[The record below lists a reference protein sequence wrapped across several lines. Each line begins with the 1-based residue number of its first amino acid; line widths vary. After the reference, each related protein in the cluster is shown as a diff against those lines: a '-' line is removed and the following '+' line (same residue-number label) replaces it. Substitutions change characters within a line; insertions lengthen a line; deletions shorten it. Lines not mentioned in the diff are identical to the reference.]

1 MKKAKVRSDVLS
13 AVITRNNEIDR
24 PEKDWL
30 NY

>member
-1 MKKAKVRSDVLS
+1 MKKVNVRSDVLS
-13 AVITRNNEIDR
+13 AAITRNNEVDR